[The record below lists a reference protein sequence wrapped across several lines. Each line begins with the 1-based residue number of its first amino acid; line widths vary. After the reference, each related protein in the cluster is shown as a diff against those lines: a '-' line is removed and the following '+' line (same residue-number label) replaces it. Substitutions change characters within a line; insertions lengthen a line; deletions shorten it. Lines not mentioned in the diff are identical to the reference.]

1 MKNVSRLG
9 KKLEG
14 EKPKPLKIVFEDEK
28 AKNILMANL
37 KRLGQAED
45 KFKKMSIVHD
55 LTQKERRK
63 KSREKWEE
71 AKEKNKALGSGD
83 EKSTGGKKIPS
94 PY

>member
-1 MKNVSRLG
+1 
-9 KKLEG
+9 
-14 EKPKPLKIVFEDEK
+14 
-28 AKNILMANL
+28 MANL

-45 KFKKMSIVHD
+45 KLKKMSIVHD
-55 LTQKERRK
+55 LTQKERQ

>member
-1 MKNVSRLG
+1 
-9 KKLEG
+9 
-14 EKPKPLKIVFEDEK
+14 
-28 AKNILMANL
+28 MANL

-55 LTQKERRK
+55 LTQKERK

-71 AKEKNKALGSGD
+71 AKEKNNALGSGD